1 MNLERLV
8 SRQELRYAL
17 TMLNFLDYPTKTSA
31 PLPPLLIIHGL
42 YGSARNWGVISK
54 RLANDRRVI
63 AVDLRNHGDS
73 PWFATHSYFDMAQD
87 LAEVITQVGAPMNI
101 VGHSMGGKAAM
112 ILALERPE
120 LVERLCVADI
130 APVRYSHDQSQYIQ
144 AMKSV
149 DLSKIEK
156 RSEAITALAEQI
168 EDPALQSFFTQ
179 SLDLKNRRWK
189 LNLDVLEQE
198 MPKIIGFPTIDKQF
212 DKATLFL
219 SGADS
224 TYVTREMRPQI
235 KALFPTAQ
243 FAKIPNVGHW
253 LHADQPQPFEASLR
267 VFFDR
272 AGL

>member
-1 MNLERLV
+1 MAKLAFNEYG
-8 SRQELRYAL
+8 S
-17 TMLNFLDYPTKTSA
+17 DG
-31 PLPPLLIIHGL
+31 PPLIVMHGL
-42 YGSARNWGVISK
+42 FGSARNWAS
-54 RLANDRRVI
+54 I
-63 AVDLRNHGDS
+63 ARTLSDDCRIYSLDMRNHGGS
-73 PWFATHSYFDMAQD
+73 PWMPSMTYEEMAGDAADFIAAQD
-87 LAEVITQVGAPMNI
+87 LSGAVVM
-101 VGHSMGGKAAM
+101 GHSMGGKAAM

-130 APVRYSHDQSQYIQ
+130 APVRYSHDQSQYIL

-168 EDPALQSFFTQ
+168 EDPALHSFFTQ

-198 MPKIIGFPTIDKQF
+198 MPRIIGFPKIDKRF

-235 KALFPTAQ
+235 KALFPTAR
-243 FAKIPNVGHW
+243 FAKIPNAGHW
-253 LHADQPQPFEASLR
+253 LHADQPRPFEASLR
-267 VFFDR
+267 VFFDH
-272 AGL
+272 ADL